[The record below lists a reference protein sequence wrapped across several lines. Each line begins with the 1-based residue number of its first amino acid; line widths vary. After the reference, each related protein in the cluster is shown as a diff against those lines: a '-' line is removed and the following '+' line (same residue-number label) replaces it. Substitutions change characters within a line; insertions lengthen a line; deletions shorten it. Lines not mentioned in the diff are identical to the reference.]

1 MEGTWHLASKMV
13 SQICMNTYTF
23 VCSANLQIDAPYK
36 WLQKFSQFFLGGLVG
51 GTVVHYCISLSA
63 YFPSSCCFPN
73 SYSAFFS
80 LHHSLFPAS
89 SMNSAFVHM
98 HAFAH
103 TITPPPSELSGRG
116 GGEAKSWAFW
126 ELVFYF
132 FKSLSGLVVCMADS
146 LDLIPGLIQSLFQ
159 ISLVHHAMPWHS
171 SDAPVYI
178 ISGQIYARLNIKS
191 YSLGGKKSLT
201 LLLTIKAGNPMSKK
215 KNCLT
220 KLLRRLLN
228 MNLYSFLFHSIY
240 IFNPCFGK
248 WNLLWC
254 KPRFDA
260 VMGFSFPWASPNLV
274 F

>member
-1 MEGTWHLASKMV
+1 MV
-13 SQICMNTYTF
+13 SKICMNTYTF

-73 SYSAFFS
+73 SYSAFFLTPS
-80 LHHSLFPAS
+80 LPLPCFFQEFCFRTHACICTHHHPTSFWA
-89 SMNSAFVHM
+89 V
-98 HAFAH
+98 
-103 TITPPPSELSGRG
+103 GRG

-178 ISGQIYARLNIKS
+178 ISGQIYARLNVKS

>member
-1 MEGTWHLASKMV
+1 MV
-13 SQICMNTYTF
+13 SKICMNTYTF

-36 WLQKFSQFFLGGLVG
+36 WLQKFSVFPRWPCWGNS
-51 GTVVHYCISLSA
+51 GTLLH
-63 YFPSSCCFPN
+63 
-73 SYSAFFS
+73 FS
-80 LHHSLFPAS
+80 LCLFSKFLLLSQLLFSIFLTPSLPLPCFFQEFCFRTHACICTHHHPTSFWA
-89 SMNSAFVHM
+89 V
-98 HAFAH
+98 
-103 TITPPPSELSGRG
+103 GRG

-178 ISGQIYARLNIKS
+178 ISGQIYARLNVKS